1 MLGRFGL
8 WLARGGAA
16 TFTIMGFFMFFAY
29 SSNSWPLVIQCFMAA
44 AIFYGIDQIT
54 TAIRELKD
62 DRSEGVDQIT
72 AAIRESHQWWVD
84 QESGES
90 GEGDQ

>member
-1 MLGRFGL
+1 MFAKIGY

-16 TFTIMGFFMFFAY
+16 TFTVYGLYLFFFGRGFSRAFA
-29 SSNSWPLVIQCFMAA
+29 IQCFIVA
-44 AIFYGIDQIT
+44 AIFY
-54 TAIRELKD
+54 
-62 DRSEGVDQIT
+62 GVDQIT

-90 GEGDQ
+90 EEGDQ